1 MGKKFNVYKKMSVD
15 DAICVLCLF
24 GFGLMVFAILG
35 IFGRFLVEWAAAW
48 LFFSGVIV
56 SALGVTM
63 LFGTNGCFMHDILV
77 ESK

>member
-1 MGKKFNVYKKMSVD
+1 MKKIVDAYKKMSGD
-15 DAICVLCLF
+15 DAICVLCLL
-24 GFGLMVFAILG
+24 GFGLMMFAIVG
-35 IFGRFLVEWAAAW
+35 IFGQFLMIWAAAW

-63 LFGTNGCFMHDILV
+63 LFGTNGCFMHDIST